1 VRAELG
7 VGEAARLVVATLN
20 AAGIPYAVLP
30 FDETSNRK
38 RSGFSDYGTGEA
50 EYDVNLICVNADQLP
65 VFVRFAGTAFL
76 RDRYTIGS
84 WYWEVEDCPPEMAAS
99 AELVDE
105 IWVAS
110 RHAAEAIG
118 RSVEAPVF
126 CCPPPILAPS
136 APKLTR
142 GDLGLPEGFLFVF
155 TFDFNSVLERKN
167 PLAAIEAFSRAF
179 DPGEGP
185 TLLVKTING
194 DLHPD
199 RRDLLVGA
207 ARSRPD
213 VMVVDRYFSVQEQR
227 ALSNLCDAVVSLHR
241 SEGFGLTIA
250 EAMAF
255 GKPAIATAYSGNLE
269 FMDERNSYLV
279 PYELAEIPPGCE
291 PYPAGSRWAEPD
303 VAVAAELMRRVVDVP
318 DEAAAKGRQAAED
331 VRELHSPERRAA
343 LMTTRLEAIE
353 ERRPFGTAA
362 ARASATIA
370 PPRTPARAYLDVR
383 PVVSRRPPIRI
394 VQQFLLRLIRSYT
407 RHQRTMDEALVGDID
422 VLRDELKRLEA
433 SQRALLRR
441 IATLEGRA
449 THGDEK

>member
-1 VRAELG
+1 MRAELG
-7 VGEAARLVVATLN
+7 VGEAARLMVASVN

-38 RSGFSDYGTGEA
+38 RSGFSDYGSGEA

-76 RDRYTIGS
+76 RDRYSIGY
-84 WYWEVEDCPPEMAAS
+84 WFWEVEDFPAEMAAS

-105 IWVAS
+105 VWVAS
-110 RHAAEAIG
+110 RHAADSIG
-118 RSVEAPVF
+118 RSVDVPVF
-126 CCPPPILAPS
+126 CCPLPVLAPPP
-136 APKLTR
+136 PKLTR
-142 GDLGLPEGFLFVF
+142 SDLGLPEGFLFAF

-179 DPGEGP
+179 EPGEGP
-185 TLLVKTING
+185 KLLVKTING

-199 RRDLLVGA
+199 RRDLLAGA

-213 VMVVDRYFSVQEQR
+213 VLIVDRYFSAQEQR
-227 ALSNLCDAVVSLHR
+227 ALSNVCDAVISLHR

-279 PYELAEIPPGCE
+279 PYELTEIPPGCE

-303 VAVAAELMRRVVDVP
+303 VAAAAELMRHVVDEP
-318 DEAAAKGRQAAED
+318 DEAAEKGRRAAED
-331 VRELHSPERRAA
+331 IRELHSPERRAA
-343 LMTTRLEAIE
+343 LVTERLEAVE
-353 ERRPFGTAA
+353 GKRPFGVAA
-362 ARASATIA
+362 ARAAALIA
-370 PPRTPARAYLDVR
+370 PPRTPARAYLDVP
-383 PVVSRRPPIRI
+383 PVVSRRPSIRA
-394 VQQFLLRLIRSYT
+394 VQQLVLRLIRSYT
-407 RHQRTMDEALVGDID
+407 RHQRTMDEALVADLD
-422 VLRDELKRLEA
+422 ALRDELKRLEA
-433 SQRALLRR
+433 SQRGLLRR

-449 THGDEK
+449 ASGGEE